1 MSHLIEIPFIPVT
14 LSYFHCLFTFLF
26 YLNFELLINIY
37 HEQASTL
44 SGGKKTGHKIN
55 TLIAKYE
62 YSRSK
67 KDNLPLPVQMPLSE
81 KLKTFS
87 ALFIALLRSALN
99 F

>member
-1 MSHLIEIPFIPVT
+1 M
-14 LSYFHCLFTFLF
+14 
-26 YLNFELLINIY
+26 
-37 HEQASTL
+37 
-44 SGGKKTGHKIN
+44 IN
-55 TLIAKYE
+55 TLTAKYE

-87 ALFIALLRSALN
+87 AFFIALPKSALN

>member
-55 TLIAKYE
+55 TIAKYE